1 MSEFGIILVIK
12 IIKGEDF
19 MAHKSNSDNFE
30 NMARVGNFTKN
41 AVENFE
47 ENIVNKKNYLE
58 EVSSKKSQ

>member
-1 MSEFGIILVIK
+1 
-12 IIKGEDF
+12 
-19 MAHKSNSDNFE
+19 MAYKSNSEKFE

-58 EVSSKKSQ
+58 EVNSKKSQ

>member
-1 MSEFGIILVIK
+1 
-12 IIKGEDF
+12 
-19 MAHKSNSDNFE
+19 MAHKSNSEKFE

-58 EVSSKKSQ
+58 EVSSNKEDYLLCVQRYTIYYE

>member
-1 MSEFGIILVIK
+1 MSELGIILVIN

-19 MAHKSNSDNFE
+19 MAHKSSSEKFE
-30 NMARVGNFTKN
+30 NMARVGNFTKH

-58 EVSSKKSQ
+58 EVNSKKSQ

>member
-1 MSEFGIILVIK
+1 
-12 IIKGEDF
+12 
-19 MAHKSNSDNFE
+19 MAHKSNSEKFE
-30 NMARVGNFTKN
+30 NMAIVGNFTKN

>member
-19 MAHKSNSDNFE
+19 MGHKSNSDNFE

-47 ENIVNKKNYLE
+47 KNIINKKNYLE
-58 EVSSKKSQ
+58 EVNSKKSQ

>member
-1 MSEFGIILVIK
+1 
-12 IIKGEDF
+12 

-47 ENIVNKKNYLE
+47 KNIINKKNYLE
-58 EVSSKKSQ
+58 EVNSKKSQ

>member
-1 MSEFGIILVIK
+1 
-12 IIKGEDF
+12 

-58 EVSSKKSQ
+58 EVNSKKSRRFKPTEKRLSYEL

>member
-1 MSEFGIILVIK
+1 MSELGIILVIN

-19 MAHKSNSDNFE
+19 MAHKSNSEKFE

-47 ENIVNKKNYLE
+47 ENIVNKKNYLGE
-58 EVSSKKSQ
+58 MNSKKSQ